1 MNVAMVK
8 NLGIDKMDHR
18 DERVSCIT
26 ENGLHTFS
34 LFDDEVKIQTS
45 LPDICRTSDKLLKRT
60 DFTLPPSAKNKNMI
74 SHQQKS

>member
-1 MNVAMVK
+1 MAMVK

-18 DERVSCIT
+18 DERVPCII
-26 ENGLHTFS
+26 ENGSHDLS

-60 DFTLPPSAKNKNMI
+60 DFTLPPSAKNKNII
-74 SHQQKS
+74 SRQQKS